1 MIFALAG
8 NQNCGKTTLFNALT
22 GANQRV
28 GNFPGVTVD
37 QKIGVIKNTDHQV
50 VDLPGIYSIRPYT
63 QEENITRDFILK
75 EKPDAKRVE
84 SFHKSARL
92 GGVMATVKQGPRILY
107 LATILFGLL
116 CLFAQQIGLFRM
128 QRQLTKNAQNMD
140 MIIDYRFGEN
150 AFDVTYPGQSESISY
165 KDLQKIVETEGYY
178 FLYTDIRMAHI
189 LPKKDF
195 SQGSAAAFGK
205 FLSEKSGL
213 ELLQHNAK

>member
-1 MIFALAG
+1 MKMLY
-8 NQNCGKTTLFNALT
+8 
-22 GANQRV
+22 V
-28 GNFPGVTVD
+28 V
-37 QKIGVIKNTDHQV
+37 NTRHDA
-50 VDLPGIYSIRPYT
+50 DAYRIYSKVHMDGKAT
-63 QEENITRDFILK
+63 
-75 EKPDAKRVE
+75 
-84 SFHKSARL
+84 KSAKITAL
-92 GGVMATVKQGPRILY
+92 VIGLLALGGGVMATVKQGPKILY

-150 AFDVTYPGQSESISY
+150 AFDVTYPGQSESIFY

-205 FLSEKSGL
+205 FISEKSGL

>member
-1 MIFALAG
+1 MKMLYVVNTRHDTDAYRVYSKVHMD
-8 NQNCGKTTLFNALT
+8 GKAT
-22 GANQRV
+22 
-28 GNFPGVTVD
+28 
-37 QKIGVIKNTDHQV
+37 
-50 VDLPGIYSIRPYT
+50 
-63 QEENITRDFILK
+63 
-75 EKPDAKRVE
+75 
-84 SFHKSARL
+84 KSA
-92 GGVMATVKQGPRILY
+92 K
-107 LATILFGLL
+107 ILFGAMALL
-116 CLFAQQIGLFRM
+116 GQHIGLWRM

-140 MIIDYRFGEN
+140 MTIDYRFGEN

-205 FLSEKSGL
+205 FISEKSGL

>member
-1 MIFALAG
+1 MDSFVEASVERLRSELAG
-8 NQNCGKTTLFNALT
+8 KKVLLALS
-22 GANQRV
+22 GGILA
-28 GNFPGVTVD
+28 
-37 QKIGVIKNTDHQV
+37 V
-50 VDLPGIYSIRPYT
+50 VR
-63 QEENITRDFILK
+63 
-75 EKPDAKRVE
+75 
-84 SFHKSARL
+84 
-92 GGVMATVKQGPRILY
+92 QGPKLLY
-107 LATILFGLL
+107 LATILFGAMALL
-116 CLFAQQIGLFRM
+116 GQHIGLWRM

-140 MIIDYRFGEN
+140 MTIDYRFGEN

-205 FLSEKSGL
+205 FISEKSGL